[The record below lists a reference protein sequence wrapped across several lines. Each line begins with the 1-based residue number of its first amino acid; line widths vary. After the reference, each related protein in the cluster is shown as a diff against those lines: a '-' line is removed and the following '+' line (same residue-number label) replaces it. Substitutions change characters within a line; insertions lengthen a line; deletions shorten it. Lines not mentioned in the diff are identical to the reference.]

1 MPIPSPQAEP
11 GAKPTTRE
19 IDCLAEYVFCGNHK
33 EAARNLHLAESTF
46 KNHLV
51 NLRAKL
57 EVDTSIQ
64 LAFVL
69 RSTLENHQRLLG
81 FVKSTSTW

>member
-1 MPIPSPQAEP
+1 MPVPSAEP
-11 GAKPTTRE
+11 GVAPSQRE
-19 IDCLAEYVFCGNHK
+19 IDCLAEYVATGNHK

-64 LAFVL
+64 LAFVMREVL
-69 RSTLENHQRLLG
+69 ARHPRLDSWT
-81 FVKSTSTW
+81 KP

>member
-1 MPIPSPQAEP
+1 MPVPSPQAEP
-11 GAKPTTRE
+11 GAKPSARE
-19 IDCLAEYVFCGNHK
+19 IDCLAEYVATGNHK

-51 NLRAKL
+51 NLRSKL

-69 RSTLENHQRLLG
+69 RDVLERHPRLVG
-81 FVKSTSTW
+81 WEKP